1 MKISLRPYELSMA
14 KKLADRCR
22 TYYAKEI
29 DDAWRL
35 YEWPFCEPVVGEQ
48 YALDFMSA
56 FFMDGSPTAYGIYA
70 NRSLIGMIAL
80 TQVDEQEGYAQ
91 LGTYITPLARG
102 HGYQCIAKEL
112 LFAKLPTS
120 LNTLYCLIEE
130 TNRAS
135 IASIQKIRHNALVS
149 DLSSLPKLV
158 TLQSQRIGKPHHI
171 YRIDLK
177 AYRPSS

>member
-14 KKLADRCR
+14 KTLADLCR

-29 DDAWRL
+29 DDAWRR
-35 YEWPFCEPVVGEQ
+35 YEWPFCESVVCEQ
-48 YALDFMSA
+48 YALDFIST
-56 FFMDGSPTAYGIYA
+56 FFLDGSPTAYGIYA

-80 TQVDEQEGYAQ
+80 TQVDEQEGNAQ

-102 HGYQCIAKEL
+102 HGYQLVAKEL

-120 LNTLYCLIEE
+120 LHTLYCFIED

-135 IASIQKIRHNALVS
+135 IASIQKIRHQTLVS

-158 TLQSQRIGKPHHI
+158 TLQCQRIGKSHHI
-171 YRIDLK
+171 YRIDLS